1 MISYY
6 TQTKLPH
13 SLIYAKSFYS
23 NCKKNYS
30 IVIFCSLRET
40 LVIKKISFKGVYM
53 KLTSIKNYLAIL
65 SLSVAMLAAQSAQS
79 ATTDK
84 AQNMSSA
91 AGTAAPAVQSQAT
104 NEQTVEGTVQK
115 VVAKKKEIY
124 VTPADGSKKLEFY
137 FPESAQYLKG
147 GQPVGFEALKEGQ
160 KVRVTFTRKGKR
172 LNPSK
177 AEILE

>member
-1 MISYY
+1 
-6 TQTKLPH
+6 
-13 SLIYAKSFYS
+13 
-23 NCKKNYS
+23 
-30 IVIFCSLRET
+30 
-40 LVIKKISFKGVYM
+40 M
-53 KLTSIKNYLAIL
+53 KLTSIKNHLAML
-65 SLSVAMLAAQSAQS
+65 SLSVAMFAAQSAQS

-84 AQNMSSA
+84 AQNISSP
-91 AGTAAPAVQSQAT
+91 AAPAVQSQAT

-124 VTPADGSKKLEFY
+124 VTPADGSKKMEFY